1 MIAPAELLPLLS
13 RLSDLI
19 RQLDD
24 EEEAKLTAIS
34 QGQHKA
40 LDTILATEQALILE
54 LRGLERSRISI
65 LSGIGQDGV
74 SFREILEQEDED
86 GRQRLTPLFEEL
98 THNAGKLKN
107 ALENSDRMIK
117 VRLHQIQLLSS
128 PEGSS
133 HYDQYG

>member
-74 SFREILEQEDED
+74 SFREILEQEDDD